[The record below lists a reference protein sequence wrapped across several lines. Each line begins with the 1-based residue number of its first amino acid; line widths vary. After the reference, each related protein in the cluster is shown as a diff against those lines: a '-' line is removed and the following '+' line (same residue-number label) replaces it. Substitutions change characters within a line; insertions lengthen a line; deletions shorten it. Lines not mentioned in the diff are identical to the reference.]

1 MQTEIKTSME
11 HITSPFMLDE
21 GTEIATIRDE
31 ATGIHGSLWV
41 EDGEAYDSAQH
52 FVDYHGKT
60 YSKWNEFPKELQNAI
75 QNDPDWKKNLDLHE
89 DQNLQSGFVSMMFE
103 DKDGNILLDDTAQ
116 VERMTDKELSN
127 FLQQE
132 MSRVIAKIDERHAM
146 DEKYHMHGMYDVQHA
161 YVKDTCKAPI
171 FYNPK
176 NHRLFVDTLK
186 LGLPDAV
193 HVGDYGKIPSP
204 ETLVEDAQ
212 AAVAAYQKMEERTES
227 LMTLDA
233 SKLSK
238 EEDNFVDYLRME
250 TQKVHE
256 DSRLD
261 EGKQHLVALRTATHA
276 LLSGTSKA
284 TVKKFVQKYAP
295 YTAKDKTFA
304 SNVVQEALKMPE
316 VKAFQHSKES
326 FSR

>member
-1 MQTEIKTSME
+1 MDIQISTSME
-11 HITSPFMLDE
+11 HIASPLMLKE

-52 FVDYHGKT
+52 FVDYQGKT
-60 YSKWNEFPKELQNAI
+60 YRDWDESPKELQDAI
-75 QNDPDWKKNLDLHE
+75 QNDPDWEKHLGLQE
-89 DQNLQSGFVSMMFE
+89 DNNMQSGFVSMMFE

-116 VERMTDKELSN
+116 VERMTDKELSD
-127 FLQQE
+127 FLKQE
-132 MSRVIAKIDERHAM
+132 LSKVIAKVDARHAM

-161 YVKDTCKAPI
+161 YAKDTCKAPI
-171 FYNPK
+171 FYNPN

-186 LGLPDAV
+186 LGLPDAI

-204 ETLVEDAQ
+204 EKLVEDAQ
-212 AAVAAYQKMEERTES
+212 AAVTAYKKTEERMES
-227 LMTLDA
+227 LMALDT

-238 EEDNFVDYLRME
+238 EGNFVDYLRME
-250 TQKVHE
+250 TQKIHK

-261 EGKQHLVALRTATHA
+261 EAKQHLIALKTATHA

-295 YTAKDKTFA
+295 YAAKDKTFGA
-304 SNVVQEALKMPE
+304 SVVQEALKTPE
-316 VKAFQHSKES
+316 VKAFQHSKAS

>member
-11 HITSPFMLDE
+11 HITSPLMLDE

-52 FVDYHGKT
+52 FVDYHGK

-146 DEKYHMHGMYDVQHA
+146 DEKYHMHGMYDAQHA

-186 LGLPDAV
+186 LGLLDAV

-212 AAVAAYQKMEERTES
+212 AAVAAYQKMEERMES

-233 SKLSK
+233 SMLSK
-238 EEDNFVDYLRME
+238 EEGNFVDYLRME